1 MIFDSQNL
9 ESVLKEYEYRVTAE
23 VERRITQLLK
33 ETMEN
38 HRAKIVSEVKDL
50 IMSQEIITLDEVN

>member
-9 ESVLKEYEYRVTAE
+9 ESVLKEYSMRVEAE
-23 VERRITQLLK
+23 VERQITKLLK

-38 HRAKIVSEVKDL
+38 HRAKIVSEVKDI